1 MKAHIV
7 SLAQHFRGK
16 CYSWDVV
23 NEPLNDD
30 GTLRDSLWASVIGPG
45 FLSMAFEAVRSVD
58 KGVKLYLNEFDIEN
72 DYGILSVAEGSY
84 FEASGV
90 GGKAK
95 AKGKRKGKRQTT
107 TAATPSSAD
116 CKDCGRRKIEGLKQV
131 VSLIRSQGAEVDG
144 IGFQSHF
151 EFNNTPSVDTLGR
164 IMNEFTEL
172 DLDVAVTELDIRMDL
187 ANISV
192 AAQQEQASGYEGVV
206 KACKSVVRCKG
217 VTIWEFS
224 DYWGWSECPSFL
236 FFRRWFFFFACGSVR
251 LTFSSFY
258 DVTRMG

>member
-1 MKAHIV
+1 MKAHII
-7 SLAQHFRGK
+7 SLVQHFRGK
-16 CYSWDVV
+16 CYAWDVV

-30 GTLRDSLWASVIGPG
+30 GTLRDSLWARVIGPG

-58 KGVKLYLNEFDIEN
+58 KDVKLYLNEFDVEN
-72 DYGILSVAEGSY
+72 DYGILNVAQGSY
-84 FEASGV
+84 FEASSV
-90 GGKAK
+90 GGTAK
-95 AKGKRKGKRQTT
+95 NKRKGKRQTT

-131 VSLIRSQGAEVDG
+131 VSLIRAQGAKVDG

-151 EFNNTPSVDTLGR
+151 EFNNTPSANTLGR
-164 IMNEFTEL
+164 IMTEFTGL

-206 KACKSVVRCKG
+206 RACKSVVRCKG

-224 DYWGWSECPSFL
+224 DYWGWSEFSSTCEN
-236 FFRRWFFFFACGSVR
+236 AR
-251 LTFSSFY
+251 LTFSSFC
-258 DVTRMG
+258 DVTGMG